1 MTEEIIKNN
10 LNESVETKE
19 IQQVEQVKTPAKL
32 SEYDKL
38 EQKLHKYD
46 KDFVQDF
53 LRNVKSIVPLIVTGK
68 NEPKKTFLTNEEI
81 ANLLEYANFGIDISP
96 KAGMLYYF
104 SRGGQ
109 FGFLTPRAII
119 EMLAKVGIS
128 ATVEVVCSND
138 QFKVDPANLKI
149 NHVLALPRGDTV
161 GVYAILRQD
170 GKIIAIEV
178 MDMLEIEKIRKIA
191 DNFRKSA
198 VWELH
203 TGEMMKKTML
213 KRIAKRTPLLD
224 HNIKQALEIDSKEY
238 SQPEPAEKINNVAV
252 TTQPER
258 I

>member
-1 MTEEIIKNN
+1 MTQEIKNN
-10 LNESVETKE
+10 QAESVEIKE
-19 IQQVEQVKTPAKL
+19 IQRVESVKTPAKL
-32 SEYDKL
+32 NKYDEL

-46 KDFVQDF
+46 KDFVQEF
-53 LRNVKSIVPLIVTGK
+53 LRNIKNIIPLIPVGK
-68 NEPKKTFLTNEEI
+68 NEQKRLFLTNEEI

-104 SRGGQ
+104 SRGVQ

-119 EMLAKVGIS
+119 EMLGKIGIT

-138 QFKVDPANLKI
+138 TFKVDPANLKI
-149 NHVLALPRGDTV
+149 SHLLALPRGETI
-161 GVYAILRQD
+161 GVYAILRQN
-170 GKIIAIEV
+170 GKITAIEV
-178 MDMLEIEKIRKIA
+178 MDMHELIKIQSIA
-191 DNFRKSA
+191 DKYKKSA
-198 VWELH
+198 TWE
-203 TGEMMKKTML
+203 TFFEEMAKKTML

-224 HNIKQALEIDSKEY
+224 SNLKQALEIDNKEY

>member
-1 MTEEIIKNN
+1 MTEEIIKS
-10 LNESVETKE
+10 NESVETKE
-19 IQQVEQVKTPAKL
+19 IQQVEQVKAPAKL

-38 EQKLHKYD
+38 ERKLHKYD
-46 KDFVQDF
+46 KEFVEEF
-53 LRNVKSIVPLIVTGK
+53 LRNIKSIVPLIVTGK
-68 NEPKKTFLTNEEI
+68 NESKKTFLTNEEI

-119 EMLAKVGIS
+119 EMLAKVGVI
-128 ATVEVVCSND
+128 ATVEIVCSND
-138 QFKVDPANLKI
+138 QFSMGLVNNKHRIDHAI
-149 NHVLALPRGDTV
+149 SLPRGDAV
-161 GVYAILRQD
+161 GVYGILRRGD
-170 GKIIAIEV
+170 EVIAIEV
-178 MDMLEIEKIRKIA
+178 MDMMEIEKIRKIA